1 MTTTPGAVCPT
12 LDYLGEVGPRLQIT
26 IARAARDAKIDL
38 ELPLRAVFSTDLS
51 DLHYRGVTFSPALA
65 YQNER
70 FFGPT
75 EIKLG
80 IAAIFASDELM
91 SYFYEV
97 EPRFATATRR
107 AFSPDAGYLGTQVE
121 LLVIPTAGIID
132 LCEPTLSIRWT

>member
-1 MTTTPGAVCPT
+1 M
-12 LDYLGEVGPRLQIT
+12 
-26 IARAARDAKIDL
+26 
-38 ELPLRAVFSTDLS
+38 
-51 DLHYRGVTFSPALA
+51 TFSPALA

-121 LLVIPTAGIID
+121 LLVKPPAVFASPRVPGRS
-132 LCEPTLSIRWT
+132 PVVAPWGNKR